1 MQKTLKGDWEMERID
16 VKFCGELNRT
26 SKLFLKYKQRRCLY
40 KYILILELFAMLFVI
55 ITVALS
61 FIPEINGIK
70 IILLS
75 PTIIAIAIQLGALY
89 VFINA
94 LVPKNLS
101 YPTEVHF
108 ADNQVSVTVNTI
120 TFNKQKQTQFA
131 FSVDSIKKIHDYGEF
146 LYIISTEGE
155 VLCQKNLVVSFNIS
169 QLYNL
174 FEDLNITITPQKL
187 PQIEFI

>member
-1 MQKTLKGDWEMERID
+1 MKQID
-16 VKFCGELNRT
+16 VKFCGELSRT
-26 SKLFLKYKQRRCLY
+26 SKLFLKYKQRRNLY
-40 KYILILELFAMLFVI
+40 KYVLILESFVALLLI
-55 ITVALS
+55 AYVLLS
-61 FIPEINGIK
+61 FIPRILEIK

-75 PTIIAIAIQLGALY
+75 PVVIAIGIQLGALY

-94 LVPKNLS
+94 LAPKNLS

-108 ADNQVSVTVNTI
+108 VDNQVSVTVNTI
-120 TFNKQKQTQFA
+120 TFNKQKQTQFT

-155 VLCQKNLVVSFNIS
+155 VLCQKNLVVSCKLT

-174 FEDLNITITPQKL
+174 FEDLNISITPQKL

>member
-1 MQKTLKGDWEMERID
+1 MNQTDI
-16 VKFCGELNRT
+16 KFCGELSRT
-26 SKLFLKYKQRRCLY
+26 SKLFLKYKQRRSFY
-40 KYILILELFAMLFVI
+40 KYILLLELFAMLSVI
-55 ITVALS
+55 ITVLLS

-75 PTIIAIAIQLGALY
+75 PLIIAIAIQLGALY

-108 ADNQVSVTVNTI
+108 VDNQVSVTMNTI
-120 TFNKQKQTQFA
+120 TFNKQKQTQYA
-131 FSVDSIKKIHDYGEF
+131 FSVDSIKKVHDYGEF

-155 VLCQKNLVVSFNIS
+155 VLCQKNLVVSCKLT

>member
-1 MQKTLKGDWEMERID
+1 MKQID
-16 VKFCGELNRT
+16 VKFCGELSRT
-26 SKLFLKYKQRRCLY
+26 SKLFLKHRQRRNLY
-40 KYILILELFAMLFVI
+40 KYVLILELF
-55 ITVALS
+55 VALLSIAYVLLS
-61 FIPEINGIK
+61 FIPRILEIK

-75 PTIIAIAIQLGALY
+75 PVIIAIGIQLGALY

-101 YPTEVHF
+101 YPIEVHF

-131 FSVDSIKKIHDYGEF
+131 FSVDSIKKVHDYGEF

-155 VLCQKNLVVSFNIS
+155 VLCQKNLVVSYKLT

-174 FEDLNITITPQKL
+174 FENLNISITPQKL